1 MFERNNDLE
10 RKQLA
15 PGVCIT
21 TLDASKFNRCRITL
35 HLRFPAKRESAT
47 DAAVLALVLERGYA
61 ACPDMTALSRRL
73 AELYGADLGVDLAS
87 AGTDR
92 VLSADICGI
101 KDAYALAGENL
112 TAAYADIVFGTIFDP
127 YLVDG
132 AFDPEAVRIETETQ
146 ARRLEAEFNSKRLYC
161 VRQARRKFYGD
172 TPAGIE
178 LGGYPGE
185 LVNVTPQSLKAEYDR
200 ILSTAYIDV
209 MVQGVD
215 EARVA
220 DMLLKKLD
228 GIRRDPHPFAA
239 PVAMP
244 ATPLR
249 HFKEEIP
256 GLTQAKLCML
266 FTRGTPEDLPS
277 ITVMRMAMSVF
288 GGSTTSR
295 LFRNVREKQSL
306 CYYCG
311 SSALRATGVMMV
323 DSGVEPGREAQAEAA
338 ILKELNDLC
347 TGPITE
353 QEMDD
358 CRRSLLS
365 SLDSLGDSLGG
376 LESWYYGQILRDEA
390 LAPPE
395 YGKVLTNAVTADEVR
410 EVLQSYHY
418 SVGYT
423 LTAKG
428 EGKNA

>member
-1 MFERNNDLE
+1 ME
-10 RKQLA
+10 RKKLA
-15 PGVCIT
+15 PGVFIT
-21 TLDASKFNRCRITL
+21 TLDAEKFNRCRITI
-35 HLRFPAKRESAT
+35 HLRYPALRRSAT
-47 DAAVLALVLERGYA
+47 DAAVLPLVLERGYA
-61 ACPDMTALSRRL
+61 GCPDMTALSRKL
-73 AELYGADLGVDLAS
+73 ARLYGADLGVDQSS
-87 AGTDR
+87 AGIDR
-92 VLSADICGI
+92 VLTVDICGI
-101 KDAYALAGENL
+101 KDRFALDGENL
-112 TAAYADIVFGTIFDP
+112 TREYAEIAFGTIFEP
-127 YLVDG
+127 YLIDG
-132 AFDPEAVRIETETQ
+132 VFDPEAVRIEKESL
-146 ARRLEAEFNSKRLYC
+146 ARRLDAEFNNKRLYC

-172 TPAGIE
+172 SPAGIE
-178 LGGYPGE
+178 LGGYKSDLP
-185 LVNVTPQSLKAEYDR
+185 NVTPQTLKAEYDR
-200 ILSTAYIDV
+200 ILSLASIDV
-209 MVQGVD
+209 MVQGADPALV
-215 EARVA
+215 EELLLQKLAGTARSPQ
-220 DMLLKKLD
+220 
-228 GIRRDPHPFAA
+228 RF
-239 PVAMP
+239 AMP
-244 ATPLR
+244 LAMPIIETQ
-249 HFKEEIP
+249 HFTEEIP
-256 GLTQAKLCML
+256 G
-266 FTRGTPEDLPS
+266 
-277 ITVMRMAMSVF
+277 ITVMRMAMSVL

-428 EGKNA
+428 EGEHA

>member
-1 MFERNNDLE
+1 M
-10 RKQLA
+10 
-15 PGVCIT
+15 
-21 TLDASKFNRCRITL
+21 
-35 HLRFPAKRESAT
+35 
-47 DAAVLALVLERGYA
+47 
-61 ACPDMTALSRRL
+61 
-73 AELYGADLGVDLAS
+73 
-87 AGTDR
+87 
-92 VLSADICGI
+92 
-101 KDAYALAGENL
+101 
-112 TAAYADIVFGTIFDP
+112 
-127 YLVDG
+127 
-132 AFDPEAVRIETETQ
+132 
-146 ARRLEAEFNSKRLYC
+146 
-161 VRQARRKFYGD
+161 RQARRKFYGD
-172 TPAGIE
+172 SPAGIE
-178 LGGYPGE
+178 LGGYKSDLP
-185 LVNVTPQSLKAEYDR
+185 NVTPQTLKAEYDR
-200 ILSTAYIDV
+200 ILSLASIDV
-209 MVQGVD
+209 MVQGADPALV
-215 EARVA
+215 EELLLQKLAGTAR
-220 DMLLKKLD
+220 
-228 GIRRDPHPFAA
+228 
-239 PVAMP
+239 
-244 ATPLR
+244 
-249 HFKEEIP
+249 
-256 GLTQAKLCML
+256 
-266 FTRGTPEDLPS
+266 
-277 ITVMRMAMSVF
+277 
-288 GGSTTSR
+288 SR

-428 EGKNA
+428 EGENA

>member
-249 HFKEEIP
+249 HFKEEVP

-428 EGKNA
+428 EGENA

>member
-1 MFERNNDLE
+1 ME

-15 PGVCIT
+15 PGVFIT
-21 TLDASKFNRCRITL
+21 SMSAAKFNRCRITI
-35 HLRFPAKRESAT
+35 HLRFPAKRETAT

-73 AELYGADLGVDLAS
+73 AELYGADLGVDLSS
-87 AGTDR
+87 AGPDR

-101 KDAYALAGENL
+101 KDTYALAGENL
-112 TAAYADIVFGTIFDP
+112 TDAYADIVFGTIFDP

-132 AFDPEAVRIETETQ
+132 IFDPEAVRIETETQ

-161 VRQARRKFYGD
+161 VRQARRKFFGNS
-172 TPAGIE
+172 PAGIE

-185 LVNVTPQSLKAEYDR
+185 LVNVTPASLKAEYDR
-200 ILSTAYIDV
+200 ILSTASIDV

-220 DMLLKKLD
+220 DLLLRKLES
-228 GIRRDPHPFAA
+228 IRRDPQPFAL
-239 PVAMP
+239 PMAMP
-244 ATPLR
+244 RTPLR
-249 HFKEEIP
+249 HFKEKIP

-418 SVGYT
+418 SVGYM

-428 EGKNA
+428 EGENA